1 VARRGEVGPGVAWHF
16 RAGKED
22 YVNQRLRD
30 FVKKYA
36 VCLVWVA
43 FVVVSVLFIALMRT
57 T

>member
-43 FVVVSVLFIALMRT
+43 FVVVAVLFIALMRT